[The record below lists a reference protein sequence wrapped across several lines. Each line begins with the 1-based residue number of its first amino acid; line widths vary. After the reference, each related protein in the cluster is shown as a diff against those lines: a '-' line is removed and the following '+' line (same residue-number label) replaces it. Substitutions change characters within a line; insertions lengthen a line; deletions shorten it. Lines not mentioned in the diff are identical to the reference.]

1 MFGGFRRSVSQARD
15 CFQWC
20 PLSLLPRDCRYAV
33 LLLLLLRRLSFCF
46 SVLQIKFRRGSYHIS
61 Q

>member
-1 MFGGFRRSVSQARD
+1 V
-15 CFQWC
+15 
-20 PLSLLPRDCRYAV
+20 L

-61 Q
+61 QK